1 MFKIVLFPVDN
12 SRDSQDA
19 AETVAELVKLCGSR
33 LVILS
38 VEPEASAE
46 AASPT
51 AEAIDQL
58 LANAKAAFTGWGI
71 QEIDTMHRKGM
82 PAFCICDIADELNAD
97 LIIMGC
103 RGVGLTEEGAADS
116 VSNRV
121 VNLAPCPVLIVP

>member
-19 AETVAELVKLCGSR
+19 AETVSELVKFCSSR
-33 LVILS
+33 LIILS
-38 VEPEASAE
+38 VEQEQEDGTVRSTT
-46 AASPT
+46 S
-51 AEAIDQL
+51 EAIDHL
-58 LANAKAAFTGWGI
+58 LSNAKKAFADWDI
-71 QEIDTMHRKGM
+71 QVETLHRQGK
-82 PAFCICDIADELNAD
+82 PAFCICDVADEVKAD

-121 VNLAPCPVLIVP
+121 VNLAPCPVMIVP

>member
-19 AETVAELVKLCGSR
+19 AETVAELVKFCNSR

-38 VEPEASAE
+38 VEPEAEAE
-46 AASPT
+46 ASATS
-51 AEAIDQL
+51 EAIDQL
-58 LANAKAAFTGWGI
+58 LTNAKAAFAGWGI
-71 QEIDTMHRKGM
+71 EDIETIHRKGK
-82 PAFCICDIADELNAD
+82 PAFCICDVADELGAD

-121 VNLAPCPVLIVP
+121 VNLAPCPVMIVP